1 MIRKSELRKIARA
14 RLKDSEAL
22 FKAKRYDGAIYLCGY
37 AIEIALKLR
46 ICKTLH
52 WDGYPSTN
60 KEFEYLRSFKTHDLD
75 TLLNLSGIEKRIKKE
90 FRMEWTIISQ
100 WDPQVRYKPIGSVKQ
115 QEVKQM
121 IISIIKL
128 LRIL

>member
-1 MIRKSELRKIARA
+1 MISRAELRKIARA

-22 FKAKRYDGAIYLCGY
+22 FQAKRYDGAIYLCGY
-37 AIEIALKLR
+37 AIEIALKHR

-60 KEFEYLRSFKTHDLD
+60 KEFEDLRSFRTHDLD

-90 FRMEWTIISQ
+90 FRMEWTTVSQ
-100 WDPQVRYKPIGSVKQ
+100 WDPQVRYETIGRASRSIA
-115 QEVKQM
+115 KQM
-121 IISIIKL
+121 ISSTITL
-128 LRIL
+128 LRKL